1 MERRS
6 NHGSRGGTSFEH
18 LAVSLILAA
27 IGYVTTALHT
37 LRAQQHRARVD
48 RINEQLKS
56 LYGPLIACVTASKSS
71 YEAMIRQAA
80 RGAGSDATGSRML
93 TPAGFRACVRADPEG
108 PVAIAYR
115 SWVREVL
122 MPLSEKAAR
131 TVMER
136 ADLLEGSEIS
146 PLLLQL
152 VAHVSAYRVILRES
166 IGSRTP
172 PLSRAPRRAMKCD
185 ARCPHA

>member
-6 NHGSRGGTSFEH
+6 NHGSRGGSSFEH
-18 LAVSLILAA
+18 LAVSLVLAA